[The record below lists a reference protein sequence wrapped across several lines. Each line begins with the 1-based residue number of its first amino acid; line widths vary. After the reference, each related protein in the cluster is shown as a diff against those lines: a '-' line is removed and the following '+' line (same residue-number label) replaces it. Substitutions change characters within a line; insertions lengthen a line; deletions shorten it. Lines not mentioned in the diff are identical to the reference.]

1 MIPSNDEYTSFDYF
15 FAKVLK
21 FTTPIKIA
29 NTSIVTHVKGLYDY
43 VSQMDNWDIIDIPG
57 YFDFGPMGK
66 YDESAN
72 ISFNIF
78 VNMNRAGIISNYVYS
93 ITYENF
99 NLKEIKL
106 GGYDEQREIS
116 WIQLDRT

>member
-1 MIPSNDEYTSFDYF
+1 
-15 FAKVLK
+15 
-21 FTTPIKIA
+21 
-29 NTSIVTHVKGLYDY
+29 
-43 VSQMDNWDIIDIPG
+43 
-57 YFDFGPMGK
+57 MGK

-99 NLKEIKL
+99 NLKEIRL